1 MNMDEKTLAFLKQ
14 TFREFYFKNSG
25 KINAPIRMN
34 EREFGCMSFDK
45 VMIRHLSFQTEGELR
60 VFLIKET
67 PHSVYYSCAYYYE
80 PTLTMDEKGWKGA
93 DLIFDIDAD
102 AIPTECKEEHD
113 RWVCKDCNFM
123 GKGKRPEKCPR
134 CQSNRIDEDNWVC
147 HSCLDVTKNEA
158 IKLID
163 FLLEDF
169 GILKGKIKVHFSGG
183 RGYHV
188 TVEGSTLE
196 KLDQLARNEISDYI
210 SGMGLSLESL
220 GISKGASYD
229 DMRRSLPLANEPG
242 WRGRIAEFF
251 TKLEFEGYNEAS
263 KDIRDKILY
272 VYGKMGY
279 KSFEGFIKE
288 IVNKLSV
295 KIDVM
300 VTTDIH
306 RIFRLP
312 NTLHGNTGMLK
323 KECDDII
330 SFDPL
335 IDAVVLSEEPV
346 ELFVDS
352 APKFTLKGNSF
363 GPYNSEKVTLPLMAS
378 VYLMGK
384 GLAKVIDHE

>member
-1 MNMDEKTLAFLKQ
+1 
-14 TFREFYFKNSG
+14 
-25 KINAPIRMN
+25 
-34 EREFGCMSFDK
+34 MSFDK
-45 VMIRHLSFQTEGELR
+45 VMTRHLSFQTEGELR

-80 PTLTMDEKGWKGA
+80 PTLAMDEKGWKGA

-113 RWVCKDCNFM
+113 RWVCKDCKFM
-123 GKGKRPEKCPR
+123 GKGKRPEKCPK
-134 CQSNRIDEDNWVC
+134 CQSNRIDEENWVC
-147 HSCLDVTKNEA
+147 HLCLDVTKNEA
-158 IKLID
+158 IKLTD

-169 GILKGKIKVHFSGG
+169 GIPKKKTKVHFSGG

-188 TVEGSTLE
+188 TVEGSSLE

-210 SGMGLSLESL
+210 SGLGLSLESL
-220 GISKGASYD
+220 GISKGASYE
-229 DMRRSLPLANEPG
+229 DMRRSLPLVDEPG
-242 WRGRIAEFF
+242 WRGRIAKFF
-251 TKLEFEGYNEAS
+251 TKLEFEGYSEVN
-263 KDIRDKILY
+263 KDVRDKILY

-279 KSFEGFIKE
+279 KSFEDFIKE
-288 IVNKLSV
+288 IINRLSV

-323 KECDDII
+323 KKCDDLI

-346 ELFVDS
+346 KIFVDN
-352 APKFTLKGNSF
+352 APKFTLRGNSF

-384 GLAKVIDHE
+384 GLAKVIDYE